1 MAYSQAQNKATQK
14 YQSENLEQLSI
25 RVAIGCKAELK
36 AERKKTVKVLL
47 NISYRLLMIA
57 QERRFS
63 QHRPGSASLMT
74 RNDALCRCKP
84 FSCAE

>member
-36 AERKKTVKVLL
+36 AEAEKNGQSVAQYIVQAVNDRAGKKILTTSAGKRKPD
-47 NISYRLLMIA
+47 N
-57 QERRFS
+57 E
-63 QHRPGSASLMT
+63 
-74 RNDALCRCKP
+74 
-84 FSCAE
+84 E

>member
-36 AERKKTVKVLL
+36 AEAEKNGQSV
-47 NISYRLLMIA
+47 A
-57 QERRFS
+57 QYIVTGR
-63 QHRPGSASLMT
+63 A
-74 RNDALCRCKP
+74 
-84 FSCAE
+84 